1 MERDVDIKEI
11 SDGRL
16 YSNNDMVKA
25 DCQDCVGCSACCQGM
40 GESITLDP
48 LDVFR
53 LMKRL
58 GCSFEALVQRH
69 LELSVVDGM
78 ILPNLKMDE
87 KSEKCTFLDENGRC
101 SIHADR
107 PGICRL
113 FPLGRFYENR
123 SFRYF
128 LQIHECKKNN
138 RVKIKVRKWI
148 DTPNVKEYESF
159 VNEWHYFLKDL
170 TELVAAE
177 GDEAQQRMVSMYV
190 LKQFYQNLYD
200 LNADFYPQFEK
211 RMRESKALFGI

>member
-113 FPLGRFYENR
+113 FPLG
-123 SFRYF
+123 
-128 LQIHECKKNN
+128 
-138 RVKIKVRKWI
+138 KI
-148 DTPNVKEYESF
+148 
-159 VNEWHYFLKDL
+159 L
-170 TELVAAE
+170 
-177 GDEAQQRMVSMYV
+177 
-190 LKQFYQNLYD
+190 
-200 LNADFYPQFEK
+200 
-211 RMRESKALFGI
+211 